1 MISIYKTF
9 AAKRQKL
16 KNITRPF
23 TGQKWCIYDAKV
35 GFCNA
40 KSLNFKGK
48 TMLFRTKKKAKRK

>member
-1 MISIYKTF
+1 MTNIYKTF

-23 TGQKWCIYDAKV
+23 TGQKWCIYDVKV
-35 GFCNA
+35 AFLYA

-48 TMLFRTKKKAKRK
+48 TMLFRTKKRAKRK